1 MAHRIRRP
9 WGIAVGLVLTTL
21 ALASGC
27 SGDSASE
34 TGDEEGERRT
44 PIAVYEVSPRDLSR
58 QVTLSASV
66 QPRYHIHVNSRLS
79 GAIET
84 VQVEEGDVVE
94 QGDVMLQFDVQEEQ
108 VELQRSQA
116 QATETRLEQERLE
129 QLIDSQNIS
138 ESELQRAQAAA
149 QVAEAE
155 QALWQ
160 TRVNFG
166 TVRAPQDAVVT
177 ARHVEP
183 GEVAQSQQPLFELAV
198 MHELVL
204 RPGISERDVRHLSIG
219 QVVPVQLDALPDH
232 AIDGRIRRIFPLADP
247 TSRLVTIEI
256 ALPEDAYT
264 RGVRPGYLGRI
275 PMVVDARPDTIA
287 VPAAALGEGD
297 DGHYVYVVVD
307 ERLQRRDVEVGIT
320 RGQWTEIRSGL
331 EPGDLVLASNPIDMA
346 DGTAVRIVGYRG

>member
-1 MAHRIRRP
+1 MASYFNKLKYS
-9 WGIAVGLVLTTL
+9 AVIGALGLL
-21 ALASGC
+21 AAC
-27 SGDSASE
+27 SGDAPSTADS
-34 TGDEEGERRT
+34 DAGERRT

-66 QPRYHIHVNSRLS
+66 QPRYHIHINSRLT
-79 GAIET
+79 GAIQS
-84 VQVEEGDVVE
+84 VDVEEGDVVAE
-94 QGDVMLQFDVQEEQ
+94 GDVLLSFDVQEEQ
-108 VELQRSQA
+108 VELQRAQA
-116 QATETRLEQERLE
+116 RATETRLEQERLE
-129 QLIDSQNIS
+129 QLIDSQSIS

-183 GEVAQSQQPLFELAV
+183 GEVVESQQPLFELAV
-198 MHELVL
+198 MNELVV
-204 RPGISERDVRHLSIG
+204 RPGISERDVRHLSVG
-219 QVVPVQLDALPDH
+219 QVVPVNLDALPEQT
-232 AIDGRIRRIFPLADP
+232 IDGRIRRIFPLADA

-256 ALPEDAYT
+256 SLPEDAFE

-287 VPAAALGEGD
+287 VPAAAIGDGEEGR
-297 DGHYVYVVVD
+297 YIYVVED
-307 ERLQRRDVEVGIT
+307 ERLQRREVEVGIT

-331 EPGDLVLASNPIDMA
+331 AAGEIVLASNPIDMS
-346 DGTAVRIVGYRG
+346 DGTPVRIVGYRG